1 MEKLNE
7 RTISCPYCG
16 ESINVLIDVED
27 MEQEYIEDCQVCC
40 RPITFVVSSSINGD
54 LSLSVYSAVCQH
66 SCRVYLR
73 GHV

>member
-7 RTISCPYCG
+7 KTISCPYCG
-16 ESINVLIDVED
+16 ESINVLIDVQD

-54 LSLSVYSAVCQH
+54 LSLSVHNEDESF
-66 SCRVYLR
+66 
-73 GHV
+73 

>member
-16 ESINVLIDVED
+16 GSIDVLIDVED

-54 LSLSVYSAVCQH
+54 LSLSVH
-66 SCRVYLR
+66 SEDESF
-73 GHV
+73 

>member
-40 RPITFVVSSSINGD
+40 RPITFVVSSIINGD
-54 LSLSVYSAVCQH
+54 LSLSVH
-66 SCRVYLR
+66 SEDESF
-73 GHV
+73 